1 MTIMESGGRE
11 NFQPRLASPLST
23 PDSLAAPKTK
33 TGEGLLANA
42 FLERFC
48 ALFFSILM
56 PGCRTCRDFAIGGKE
71 KRKKAKSN
79 KVAGLEFLLLL
90 LLLLLRGR
98 FFSPFPPPPPTPL
111 SSQQK
116 KKENSRGT
124 TPFPRSCSSCLGVCR
139 RGGRPF
145 FLSRLPSVLTRL
157 SRARALERG
166 SSKLWGGGKR
176 KQKVFPRCRRPSD
189 RSVALSSL
197 LARRPST

>member
-1 MTIMESGGRE
+1 MS
-11 NFQPRLASPLST
+11 
-23 PDSLAAPKTK
+23 
-33 TGEGLLANA
+33 
-42 FLERFC
+42 RFRHR
-48 ALFFSILM
+48 
-56 PGCRTCRDFAIGGKE
+56 G
-71 KRKKAKSN
+71 KRKEEKSE
-79 KVAGLEFLLLL
+79 KQQG
-90 LLLLLRGR
+90 RGTR
-98 FFSPFPPPPPTPL
+98 VSSSSSSSSSSRSSFFPLPPPPPTPL